1 MLHGSAMGMIVEG
14 LLGKRNVALV
24 SKEVKSDRNKEKK
37 EGTLNGH
44 SLNKERSGAS
54 QGLSLVRFLLL
65 DQCKHRAT
73 SRCGDGGILHPF
85 Y

>member
-1 MLHGSAMGMIVEG
+1 MI
-14 LLGKRNVALV
+14 KT
-24 SKEVKSDRNKEKK
+24 KKKK

-73 SRCGDGGILHPF
+73 SRCGDGGILHHF